1 MIECKDFSA
10 YYKVKTGYLAAL
22 EELNLTIRDGELL
35 AIVGESGSGKTTF
48 LKSVLNQCEHTSGE
62 MLIDG
67 TPVQQVDR
75 QSNLFAHVSQE
86 YILYPQMLIYE
97 NIAYPLR
104 VMRTSQAEVDR
115 RVREIA
121 RELGLEYLLNRK
133 PRQLSGGQHQR
144 VALARALIKHPRY
157 LLLDEP
163 FSNIDPSFHTQ
174 MRDLIR
180 TIHRTYDATI
190 LFVTHDLA
198 EAFALADQ
206 ILVLEDGKNVQLG
219 TPREL
224 RANPQA
230 ELLRRFLQS

>member
-1 MIECKDFSA
+1 MIKCKDFSG
-10 YYKVKTGYLAAL
+10 YYKVKSGYLAAL
-22 EELNLTIRDGELL
+22 DELNVSIHDGELL

-48 LKSVLNQCEHTSGE
+48 LKCVLNQCEHTSGE
-62 MLIDG
+62 LLIDG
-67 TPVQQVDR
+67 VPVQQVDKR
-75 QSNLFAHVSQE
+75 RNLFAYVSQE

-104 VMRTSQAEVDR
+104 VMRTPQEEVDQ

-163 FSNIDPSFHTQ
+163 FSNIDPTLHTE
-174 MRDLIR
+174 MRELVR
-180 TIHRTYDATI
+180 AIHRKYDATI

-198 EAFALADQ
+198 EAFALADR
-206 ILVLEDGKNVQLG
+206 IMVLEDGKAVQIG

-224 RANPQA
+224 RTNPQS
-230 ELLRRFLQS
+230 ELLRRFLQL

>member
-1 MIECKDFSA
+1 MIEFKDFSG
-10 YYKVKTGYLAAL
+10 YYKVKPGYLAAL
-22 EELNLTIRDGELL
+22 DELNLTVRDGELL

-48 LKSVLNQCEHTSGE
+48 LKCVLNQCEHTSGE
-62 MLIDG
+62 LLIDG
-67 TPVQQVDR
+67 IPVQQVDR
-75 QSNLFAHVSQE
+75 QSSLFAYVSQE

-104 VMRTSQAEVDR
+104 VMHTPQEEVDR
-115 RVREIA
+115 RVRQTA

-163 FSNIDPSFHTQ
+163 FSNVDPEVHTQ
-174 MRDLIR
+174 MRELIR
-180 TIHRTYDATI
+180 TIHRTYDTTI

-206 ILVLEDGKNVQLG
+206 ILVLEDGKAIQHG

-224 RANPQA
+224 RTNPQS